1 MKTIKLLFQ
10 LALIL
15 SATSCGAS
23 GGDKNNQNQANSAE
37 VPESASGNHTAVVDE
52 NCNRRLP
59 LTLVQELDNT
69 VIAVGHVV
77 SSENSCMAEFRAAGN
92 ADAKLYMTIETET
105 DEARL
110 KRRIDAFRY
119 QPGLVEEFAAGNG
132 AVLVRTTSKHT
143 DIIDVVFSTGMYF
156 CVITTQM
163 PAGTMP
169 EKAVLFSY
177 PQAKQLALNW
187 AVHLKNE

>member
-1 MKTIKLLFQ
+1 MKTIKLFIQ
-10 LALIL
+10 FTLIL
-15 SATSCGAS
+15 FATSCGAT
-23 GGDKNNQNQANSAE
+23 GGDQNKNTQSTPGEN
-37 VPESASGNHTAVVDE
+37 PESTAGNHTAVVDE

-92 ADAKLYMTIETET
+92 ADTKLYMTIETET

-163 PAGTMP
+163 PAGAAP

-177 PQAKQLALNW
+177 PQVKQLALNW
-187 AVHLKNE
+187 AAHLKNE